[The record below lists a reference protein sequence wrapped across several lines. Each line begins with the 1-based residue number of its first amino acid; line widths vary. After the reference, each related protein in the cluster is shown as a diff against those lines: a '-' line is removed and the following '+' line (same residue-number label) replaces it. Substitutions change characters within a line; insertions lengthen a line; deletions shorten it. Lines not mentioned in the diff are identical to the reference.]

1 MAVFDIRGIGLAI
14 YPIVSYDIPSIIS
27 HYHIPAFY
35 PILSHYIP
43 LITSHYINYILSS
56 WRNHLKF
63 LHNFRPL
70 SATPHPFAALRWHV
84 GGPGHSDQPPD
95 HSPLKGMA
103 MGFPGGL
110 FSEILGKCW
119 EIPPKSYGVSEN
131 VGKYHE
137 NPI

>member
-1 MAVFDIRGIGLAI
+1 
-14 YPIVSYDIPSIIS
+14 
-27 HYHIPAFY
+27 
-35 PILSHYIP
+35 
-43 LITSHYINYILSS
+43 
-56 WRNHLKF
+56 
-63 LHNFRPL
+63 
-70 SATPHPFAALRWHV
+70 
-84 GGPGHSDQPPD
+84 
-95 HSPLKGMA
+95 MA